1 MNMLFGTDFSV
12 MIAKTGR
19 KQTTLGVWVGLS
31 PPEEGEKQDTDTVLV
46 LDVEGTDSRE
56 RGEDHGAFERKTSL
70 FSLAL
75 SEILIINMWTT
86 DVGLHDGANYGL
98 LKIVFELNLQ
108 LFHQASNGNKTLL
121 LFLFRDHTLP
131 EDDEHTP
138 LDYFVNV
145 ITEDMAK
152 IWASI
157 SKPEQFTESKVTDF
171 FEFRFVSLPHKV
183 HKSKEF
189 KRQVQELKHRF
200 LDPTHPDRLL
210 SKNYKKDIP
219 ADGFAQYADN
229 IWSVIQENKDLNI
242 PTQKEMLS
250 MFRCEQMAGVAYDNF
265 CNQLESLT
273 QTLDKGTL
281 VQSFGNRVAAMVEA
295 AFEEYDPGAKRYVAA
310 VAAAKRLELSEK
322 MAIATAK
329 LLRVQLRLAGDIETA
344 TLNDQLKARIL
355 NQKAPIANFSQV
367 ITEISDAALAN
378 FERIRSE
385 CEISAFADVPEY
397 STASEG
403 TEFARAVRD
412 RVKAVRRDQF
422 LALRANASKS
432 FERTLSAWV
441 SSYLEGGGSKSTS
454 TSCPA
459 PNFVDASEASSSTP
473 TPTSTSTASAASSTS
488 TSKLS
493 ESSSTVKVT
502 PGLVQTWDEIQAKYE
517 AARTKFITEMETY
530 TQQLLIEESEAAQEL
545 KDARLHC
552 VSVLAKIFQDLSSNV
567 AWLMER
573 RFSAMFK
580 LTEDRMPRRWN
591 PADDL
596 NGEFKK
602 ACLQAERLLDQVSV
616 LRLDPQ
622 ERGYSWL
629 DLSGSTITV
638 TADIDAVPEPLVVM
652 SANDVSRTLEQFR
665 DKARGDFLQA
675 AHAQESAVKG
685 SYTIMVALIIF
696 LIFGW
701 DEVMY
706 LLTNPFALF
715 IVVVGGLAAFAAF
728 HLGLFPVITP
738 IVNTFVAA
746 FSKAIA
752 GGLQQGAAAAAQRAE
767 QPPRQNKE
775 KLD

>member
-12 MIAKTGR
+12 MVAKTGR

-31 PPEEGEKQDTDTVLV
+31 PPDEGEQRDTDTVMV

-86 DVGLHDGANYGL
+86 DIGLHDGANYGL

-108 LFHQASNGNKTLL
+108 LFQASNNGNKTLL

-138 LDYFVNV
+138 LDYFVGV

-152 IWASI
+152 IWDSI
-157 SKPEQFTESKVTDF
+157 SKPEAFASSKVTDF
-171 FEFRFVSLPHKV
+171 FDFRFVSLPHKV

-189 KRQVQELKHRF
+189 KRQVEELKHRF
-200 LDPTHPDRLL
+200 LDPANPDRLL

-219 ADGFAQYADN
+219 ADGFAKYAEN

-250 MFRCEQMAGVAYDNF
+250 MFRCEQMAATAYEHF
-265 CNQLESLT
+265 VSQLEAIN
-273 QTLDKGTL
+273 QILDKGSL
-281 VQSFGNRVAAMVEA
+281 VQTFGSRIAAMVEA
-295 AFEEYDPGAKRYVAA
+295 AYEEYDPSAKRYVAT
-310 VAAAKRLELSEK
+310 VAAAKRLELTEK
-322 MAIATAK
+322 MALAASK
-329 LLRVQLRLAGDIETA
+329 LLRIQLRLAADIEIA
-344 TLNDQLKARIL
+344 ALNDQLKSRIFS
-355 NQKAPIANFSQV
+355 QKAPIANFSQV
-367 ITEISDAALAN
+367 ITEISDATISS
-378 FERIRSE
+378 FERIRAD
-385 CEISAFADVPEY
+385 CEISTFAEL
-397 STASEG
+397 STYTTAAEG
-403 TEFARAVRD
+403 AEFERTVRD

-422 LALRANASKS
+422 LALRSTASKA
-432 FERTLSAWV
+432 FERNLSAWV

-454 TSCPA
+454 NSCPA
-459 PNFVDASEASSSTP
+459 PVYVDPNEASSSTP
-473 TPTSTSTASAASSTS
+473 TPTP
-488 TSKLS
+488 KLT

-517 AARTKFITEMETY
+517 AARQKFITEMETY
-530 TQQLLIEESEAAQEL
+530 TTQLLIEETEAKQEL
-545 KDARLHC
+545 DDARAHC
-552 VSVLAKIFQDLSSNV
+552 VTVLAKIFQDLTSNV

-580 LTEDRMPRRWN
+580 LTEDRMPRRWT
-591 PADDL
+591 PGDDL
-596 NGEFKK
+596 SGEFKK

-622 ERGYSWL
+622 ERGFSWL
-629 DLSGSTITV
+629 DVTGSTV
-638 TADIDAVPEPLVVM
+638 AVKADIDAVPEALAIM
-652 SANDVSRTLEQFR
+652 SSTDVSRTLEQFR
-665 DKARGDFLQA
+665 DKARGDYLQA
-675 AHAQESAVKG
+675 AHAQETAVKG

-706 LLTNPFALF
+706 LLSNPFALF
-715 IVVVGGLAAFAAF
+715 IVVVGAGAAFAAY

-738 IVNTFVAA
+738 VVNTFVAA
-746 FSKAIA
+746 ISQAIA
-752 GGLQQGAAAAAQRAE
+752 GGLQQGAAAAAQRGQQAPTE
-767 QPPRQNKE
+767 RPGKE

>member
-12 MIAKTGR
+12 MVAKTGR
-19 KQTTLGVWVGLS
+19 KQTTLGVWIGLA
-31 PPEEGEKQDTDTVLV
+31 PPDEGEQQDTDTVLV

-108 LFHQASNGNKTLL
+108 LFQAASNGNKTLL

-131 EDDEHTP
+131 EDEEHTP

-157 SKPEQFTESKVTDF
+157 SKPEQHSSSKVTDF

-189 KRQVQELKHRF
+189 KKQVTELKHRF
-200 LDPTHPDRLL
+200 LDPSHPDRLL

-219 ADGFAQYADN
+219 ADGFAKYAEN
-229 IWSVIQENKDLNI
+229 IWGVIQENKDLNI

-250 MFRCEQMAGVAYDNF
+250 MFRCEQMATTAYENF
-265 CNQLESLT
+265 LTQLASLT
-273 QTLDKGTL
+273 QTLERGTL
-281 VQSFGNRVAAMVEA
+281 IQTFGARVSAMVEA
-295 AFEEYDPGAKRYVAA
+295 AYEEYDPGAKRYVAS
-310 VAAAKRLELSEK
+310 VATAKRVELTEK

-329 LLRVQLRLAGDIETA
+329 LLQTQLRLAADTEIA
-344 TLNDQLKARIL
+344 ALNEQLKARIL
-355 NQKAPIANFSQV
+355 SQKAPIPNFSQV
-367 ITEISDAALAN
+367 ITEISDSILAAY
-378 FERIRSE
+378 ERIRSD
-385 CEISAFADVPEY
+385 CDVPAFNGIPAY
-397 STASEG
+397 SSAAEG
-403 TEFARAVRD
+403 IEFERTVRD
-412 RVKAVRRDQF
+412 RVKAIRRDQF
-422 LALRANASKS
+422 LALRNTASKA
-432 FERTLSAWV
+432 FERSLSAWV
-441 SSYLEGGGSKSTS
+441 SSYLEDGGSKSTS
-454 TSCPA
+454 TTA
-459 PNFVDASEASSSTP
+459 PVPSISDPNEASSSSTP
-473 TPTSTSTASAASSTS
+473 TPTLTDSSSSAA
-488 TSKLS
+488 
-493 ESSSTVKVT
+493 VKVT

-517 AARTKFITEMETY
+517 AARQKFINEMETY
-530 TQQLLIEESEAAQEL
+530 TQQLLIEDSEQEL
-545 KDARLHC
+545 ADARNHC
-552 VSVLAKIFQDLSSNV
+552 VTVLAKIFQDLTSNV
-567 AWLMER
+567 SWLMER
-573 RFSAMFK
+573 RFSTLFK
-580 LTEDRMPRRWN
+580 LTEDRMPRRWT

-616 LRLDPQ
+616 LRLNPS
-622 ERGYSWL
+622 ERGFSWI
-629 DLSGSTITV
+629 DLSGSTAT
-638 TADIDAVPEPLVVM
+638 TKADIDAVPESLAVM
-652 SANDVSRTLEQFR
+652 SHNDVARTLEQFR
-665 DKARGDFLQA
+665 EKARGDFLQA
-675 AHAQESAVKG
+675 AHAQETAVKG

-706 LLTNPFALF
+706 LLTNPLALF
-715 IVVVGGLAAFAAF
+715 VVIVGAAAAFAAY

-738 IVNTFVAA
+738 VINTFVAA
-746 FSKAIA
+746 ISKAIA
-752 GGLQQGAAAAAQRAE
+752 GGLQQGAAAAAQRAQATPTE
-767 QPPRQNKE
+767 GRPGKE